1 MINEICI
8 FTITRSAWGI
18 VEKDCQVQPY
28 SQWFCRARG
37 FAGILLRSMR
47 KVSYSLC
54 SIFCHSFLSHNWP
67 GLFPAWVAVPVRID
81 PKGNSP
87 SSQSTSWFW
96 YGLLAASCCWYYG
109 FQSKGKSS
117 ESDKNPRSLHVFARA
132 LRNMWYLK
140 FYNFE
145 QKNLFGHPL
154 PRKPL
159 YWFDEH
165 RINP

>member
-1 MINEICI
+1 MGGEEGAVADWPPAIKGKICEGLMEILNLSVTKI
-8 FTITRSAWGI
+8 HIMVLVW
-18 VEKDCQVQPY
+18 
-28 SQWFCRARG
+28 RAADR
-37 FAGILLRSMR
+37 M
-47 KVSYSLC
+47 
-54 SIFCHSFLSHNWP
+54 
-67 GLFPAWVAVPVRID
+67 
-81 PKGNSP
+81 
-87 SSQSTSWFW
+87 
-96 YGLLAASCCWYYG
+96 ASRA
-109 FQSKGKSS
+109 KEKSS
-117 ESDKNPRSLHVFARA
+117 ESVKNPRSVHVFARA